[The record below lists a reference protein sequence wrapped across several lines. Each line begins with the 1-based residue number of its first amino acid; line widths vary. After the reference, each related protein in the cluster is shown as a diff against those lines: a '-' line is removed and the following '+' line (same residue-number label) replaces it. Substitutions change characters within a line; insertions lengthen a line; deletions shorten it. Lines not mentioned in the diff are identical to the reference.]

1 MDSDGLDRL
10 GRALMGAGGC
20 LTVVVFPLVVLGFVL
35 FGVAFAIGFGAS
47 PTTAEVNGLIL
58 GALGVLGAIALA
70 VGAMWVLAMRGR
82 RWAQVLML
90 VVGLALALLASPFPQ
105 RLGPDYQRPEDIQ
118 FTLIQLAIALMPAA
132 LAVGAL
138 FRLVANRRKQPQEM
152 TAPTH
157 PPGGPSGASP
167 SEGGSGAVDAVGS

>member
-20 LTVVVFPLVVLGFVL
+20 LTMVVFTLVVLGLVL

-47 PTTAEVNGLIL
+47 PTSAEVDGLIL
-58 GALGVLGAIALA
+58 GAVGVLGAIALA
-70 VGAMWVLAMRGR
+70 VGVVWVLALRGR

-138 FRLVANRRKQPQEM
+138 LRLLANRRNRRSDP
-152 TAPTH
+152 AV
-157 PPGGPSGASP
+157 PSR
-167 SEGGSGAVDAVGS
+167 

>member
-1 MDSDGLDRL
+1 
-10 GRALMGAGGC
+10 MGAGGC
-20 LTVVVFPLVVLGFVL
+20 LTMVVFTLVVLGLVL

-47 PTTAEVNGLIL
+47 PTSAEVDGLIL
-58 GALGVLGAIALA
+58 GAVGVLGAIALA
-70 VGAMWVLAMRGR
+70 VGVVWVLALRGR

-118 FTLIQLAIALMPAA
+118 FTLIQLAVALMPAA

-138 FRLVANRRKQPQEM
+138 LRLLANRRNRRSDP
-152 TAPTH
+152 AV
-157 PPGGPSGASP
+157 PSR
-167 SEGGSGAVDAVGS
+167 

>member
-1 MDSDGLDRL
+1 MDSVGLDRL

-20 LTVVVFPLVVLGFVL
+20 LTMVVFTLVVLGLVL

-47 PTTAEVNGLIL
+47 PTSAEVDGLIL
-58 GALGVLGAIALA
+58 GAVGVLGAIALA
-70 VGAMWVLAMRGR
+70 VGVVWVLALRGR

-138 FRLVANRRKQPQEM
+138 LRLLANRRNRRSDP
-152 TAPTH
+152 AV
-157 PPGGPSGASP
+157 PSR
-167 SEGGSGAVDAVGS
+167 

>member
-20 LTVVVFPLVVLGFVL
+20 LTVVVFPVVILGFVL

-47 PTTAEVNGLIL
+47 PTSAEVDGLIL
-58 GALGVLGAIALA
+58 GAAGVLGAIALA
-70 VGAMWVLAMRGR
+70 VAVVWVLALRGR

-90 VVGLALALLASPFPQ
+90 IVGLFLALLASPFPQ
-105 RLGPDYQRPEDIQ
+105 RLGPDYQRPEDIE

-138 FRLVANRRKQPQEM
+138 LRLVANRRNRRND
-152 TAPTH
+152 TAVQ
-157 PPGGPSGASP
+157 SR
-167 SEGGSGAVDAVGS
+167 